1 MILSLLAAATLQAA
15 APAADS
21 EQARFSACAT
31 LVRTD
36 PVRAVDEANAWR
48 TVGGGVL
55 AQQCLGL
62 AYVAQERW
70 APAATVYEQ
79 AARDAAGRSDGRAA
93 DLWVQ
98 AGNAWLA
105 AREPTKAVQALDA
118 ALATTTMSAPLRGQV
133 HLDRARALVA
143 LGNLAG
149 ARADI
154 DRALQMAADDGTG
167 WYLSAALARR
177 TGDLPRAGNDIARAL
192 TLKPDDPDFNLLA
205 GTIAGA
211 AGDMAE
217 AEARYR
223 RVVELAPSSEAAA
236 AAQAS
241 LGTAEDSPPQ

>member
-1 MILSLLAAATLQAA
+1 MILFLLAAAALQAG
-15 APAADS
+15 APAAGD
-21 EQARFSACAT
+21 EQARFAACAA

-36 PVRAVDEANAWR
+36 PARAVDEANAWR

-79 AARDAAGRSDGRAA
+79 AARDAATRRDARATA
-93 DLWVQ
+93 LWAQ
-98 AGNAWLA
+98 AGNAWIA
-105 AREPTKAVQALDA
+105 AREPTRAVQALDA
-118 ALATTTMSAPLRGQV
+118 ALASTTLTPPLRGQI

-149 ARADI
+149 ARTDM
-154 DRALQMAADDGTG
+154 DRGLQLAPDDGTG

-177 TGDLPRAGNDIARAL
+177 AGDLPRAATDIARAL
-192 TLKPDDPDFNLLA
+192 TLRPDDPDFNLLA

-211 AGDMAE
+211 AGDVAE

-223 RVVELAPSSEAAA
+223 RVVELAPASEAAA
-236 AAQAS
+236 AARAS
-241 LGTAEDSPPQ
+241 LDAPAERPQP